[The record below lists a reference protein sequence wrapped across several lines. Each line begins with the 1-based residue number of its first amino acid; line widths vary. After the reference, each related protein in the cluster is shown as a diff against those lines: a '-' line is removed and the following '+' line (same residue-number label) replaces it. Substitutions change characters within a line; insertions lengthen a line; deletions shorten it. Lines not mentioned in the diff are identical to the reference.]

1 MKADRNSTRKKKTRE
16 SVNFVR
22 TIDKTAISYHN
33 FPLIIYVWSCEQYSL
48 DTLYFYDLHSLLS
61 QNFLEAFVVN

>member
-1 MKADRNSTRKKKTRE
+1 LTRQPYR
-16 SVNFVR
+16 
-22 TIDKTAISYHN
+22 IIII
-33 FPLIIYVWSCEQYSL
+33 PLIIYVWSCEQYSL